1 MGCSQVVRQRFLV
14 ACTAGSN
21 PATPATKRSELYPW
35 FSFFLYL
42 SQKITNFAKLLQ
54 DCFLTTFLTTFKTV
68 KGFEMPTETLTFSK
82 ERLAKPKDE
91 YAIAKEAGLEEF
103 NFDGYDFLIGY
114 AYYLIEH
121 LDNHFEKAMKTK
133 KTFQQ

>member
-1 MGCSQVVRQRFLV
+1 
-14 ACTAGSN
+14 
-21 PATPATKRSELYPW
+21 
-35 FSFFLYL
+35 
-42 SQKITNFAKLLQ
+42 
-54 DCFLTTFLTTFKTV
+54 
-68 KGFEMPTETLTFSK
+68 MPTETLTFSK